1 MIYYKNGAKM
11 MRPILTREEYM
22 TLRDSNE
29 QQQTVKAV
37 RSGDEARKQRL
48 LQMNYSCLPNDDGT
62 LKGSTRMSNTVGMDV
77 DHIAPEQLQ
86 AVRERII
93 SQREQLGLM
102 MLELSARGQGY
113 HLVFRRHGEMTNEE
127 NLEWASRLLQVDF
140 DKGAKDITRV
150 FFTTTTADLLFLD
163 EEIFGL
169 SPDPS
174 PSTHKGRFSLCT
186 DVGAD
191 DESTQKEPSPLCTF
205 PQEFKGVAY
214 SSIISEYWRRTGG
227 EPSEGE
233 RNKRQHQLAAN
244 LRAIC
249 DNNEEWLLEVMPS
262 YKLSVQ
268 EMKSIIHSA
277 CKEPTKGSR
286 LIDKSSM
293 RSKWVSLRMKS
304 RMPRLLR
311 PRLA

>member
-102 MLELSARGQGY
+102 MLELSARD
-113 HLVFRRHGEMTNEE
+113 R
-127 NLEWASRLLQVDF
+127 A
-140 DKGAKDITRV
+140 
-150 FFTTTTADLLFLD
+150 TTSCSADMA
-163 EEIFGL
+163 
-169 SPDPS
+169 
-174 PSTHKGRFSLCT
+174 R
-186 DVGAD
+186 
-191 DESTQKEPSPLCTF
+191 
-205 PQEFKGVAY
+205 
-214 SSIISEYWRRTGG
+214 
-227 EPSEGE
+227 
-233 RNKRQHQLAAN
+233 
-244 LRAIC
+244 
-249 DNNEEWLLEVMPS
+249 
-262 YKLSVQ
+262 
-268 EMKSIIHSA
+268 
-277 CKEPTKGSR
+277 
-286 LIDKSSM
+286 
-293 RSKWVSLRMKS
+293 
-304 RMPRLLR
+304 
-311 PRLA
+311 